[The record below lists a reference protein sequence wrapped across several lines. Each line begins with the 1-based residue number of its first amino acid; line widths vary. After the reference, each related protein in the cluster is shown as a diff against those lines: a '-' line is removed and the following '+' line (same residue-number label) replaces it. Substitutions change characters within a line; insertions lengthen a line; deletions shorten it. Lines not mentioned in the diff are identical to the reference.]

1 MLVLNL
7 DETLVHTV
15 AEAANPPKRYEFRL
29 PIPVLHSTK
38 RPSYVFVQVRPG
50 FCNFLFKMSQYY

>member
-15 AEAANPPKRYEFRL
+15 AEAANPPKRYDIRL
-29 PIPVLHSTK
+29 PISVLPSTK
-38 RPSYVFVQVRPG
+38 RPSYVYVQVRPG